1 MKHLQPFTEYI
12 RESEHKADPNE
23 IDASTYISL
32 LGKAQL
38 NHYKQYTNEDQEKLT
53 ALCEFLGGT
62 MPLPIPDKPSMFRE
76 LTIAVGKTGYPRL
89 YPAKQEDGTCLLRT
103 QKDNPAITLEEGY
116 YLFPNIEEM
125 IQFIAAKYGPRIDW
139 TEIR

>member
-12 RESEHKADPNE
+12 RESEHEADPNE
-23 IDASTYISL
+23 IDASTYIPL
-32 LGKAQL
+32 LGKTRS
-38 NHYKQYTNEDQEKLT
+38 NHSNRFTDEDLERLT
-53 ALCEFLGGT
+53 ALHKFLGGK

-76 LTIAVGKTGYPRL
+76 LTIAVGQTGYPRL
-89 YPAKQEDGTCLLRT
+89 YPAKQEDGTWLLRT

-116 YLFPNIEEM
+116 YLFTNIEEM